1 MLWEFFQEGYKGFY
15 SKNTMRLTPK
25 VVSDIHK
32 LGGTFLRT
40 SRGGHDTHK
49 IVDNIE
55 DRGINQVVKNFSKFC
70 RFRFLIDYGKPMGNL
85 ICAY

>member
-1 MLWEFFQEGYKGFY
+1 MLLLKIIQGGYRGFY

-25 VVSDIHK
+25 VVNDIHK
-32 LGGTFLRT
+32 RGGTFLRT

-55 DRGINQVVKNFSKFC
+55 DRGINQVVTCFC
-70 RFRFLIDYGKPMGNL
+70 LIF
-85 ICAY
+85 